1 MEGAREET
9 VLWGVLVVGLS
20 VALALAGF
28 AVVRRFVPIELRD
41 THNDNTAVIFGALYV
56 MFGLLVGFS
65 AYFASYHYD
74 NAQRTAEAE
83 ASSLQEL
90 HRLAEGF
97 PDGERQKVQELTESY
112 AHTVIEEGWPLMQEG
127 QVSAKAGT
135 ISAELR
141 RGVLAFEPRTDWEDD
156 LYTRSLVLVGELD
169 EKRALRLL
177 EVREGIPSILW
188 VVLILGGAT
197 TLCFTYLLGV
207 STEWLHVFMIAAY
220 TIVLALIPFTIGAMD
235 YPFDG
240 IAQVSPDAFED
251 APSRMESYRGR

>member
-1 MEGAREET
+1 M
-9 VLWGVLVVGLS
+9 
-20 VALALAGF
+20 
-28 AVVRRFVPIELRD
+28 
-41 THNDNTAVIFGALYV
+41 
-56 MFGLLVGFS
+56 VGFS

-97 PDGERQKVQELTESY
+97 PDGERQKAQELTESY
-112 AHTVIEEGWPLMQEG
+112 AQTVIEEGRPLLQEG

-135 ISAELR
+135 ISVELR

-156 LYTRSLVLVGELD
+156 LYARSLVIVGELD
-169 EKRALRLL
+169 ENRALRLL
-177 EVREGIPSILW
+177 EVREGLPSILW

-197 TLCFTYLLGV
+197 TVCFTHLLGV

-220 TIVLALIPFTIGAMD
+220 TLVLALILFTIGTID